1 MENQPE
7 LPIIPEPQPTEESF
21 AARIANIE
29 SRIRETTARLN
40 SIRNAGPERNELA
53 QVWRGL
59 YRELDAVRAEEKVAK
74 KKERAAF
81 AQALVEKHADVFG
94 RYKVGAVKSEGE
106 VNQDKT
112 GGRHVEGQGQAG
124 DGGTEQAVP
133 DGT

>member
-7 LPIIPEPQPTEESF
+7 PPLITDPQPAEESF

-40 SIRNAGPERNELA
+40 SMRSADPERNELA

-94 RYKVGAVKSEGE
+94 RYKVGAVKSERE
-106 VNQDKT
+106 VNQGKT
-112 GGRHVEGQGQAG
+112 GDRQVEGQGQAG
-124 DGGTEQAVP
+124 DGTDQAVP